1 MTVFTS
7 RKVHTAKEGGPL
19 KLDKR
24 DQANFWTLGKGHV
37 ALYELSQYEIES
49 QEDGLGFGLFPT
61 KKESWFNLA
70 ETPKDVWNVDG
81 DIWHASYIEIAL
93 ANHKHIIKREV
104 FTSLDFLGDIG
115 GVFDGLCLIGS
126 IFIRVMSYFTGN
138 LL

>member
-19 KLDKR
+19 KIEKR
-24 DQANFWTLGKGHV
+24 NQDNFWTLGKGHG
-37 ALYELSQYEIES
+37 AFYDLIQYEIES
-49 QEDGLGFGLFPT
+49 QEDGLGFGLFPA
-61 KKESWFNLA
+61 KKQSWFNVA
-70 ETPKDVWNVDG
+70 ETPMDTWDING
-81 DIWHASYIEIAL
+81 DLFPASYIEIGL
-93 ANHKHIIKREV
+93 SNHKHIIKREV